1 MATQATLASAF
12 TKAAIRFN
20 VAESDYLLLG
30 AMGVGLAYRV
40 PKSEDLEDLLKIS
53 IAPYAAYK
61 GEDEV
66 VQTFNRDPP
75 VAWGEY
81 KMSEDAAS
89 LKETLGD
96 VQGGLQI
103 RD

>member
-30 AMGVGLAYRV
+30 AMGIADFESLAYRV

-61 GEDEV
+61 GDDEV

-81 KMSEDAAS
+81 NMSEDAAS
-89 LKETLGD
+89 LRKL
-96 VQGGLQI
+96 
-103 RD
+103 

>member
-30 AMGVGLAYRV
+30 AMGIANFESLAYRV

-53 IAPYAAYK
+53 V
-61 GEDEV
+61 G
-66 VQTFNRDPP
+66 R
-75 VAWGEY
+75 GR
-81 KMSEDAAS
+81 
-89 LKETLGD
+89 
-96 VQGGLQI
+96 GGADFQQ
-103 RD
+103 RPSRCMGGV